1 MPYLDG
7 GAGSC
12 TYYEVTGEGEPVVL
26 LHGGLCGADV
36 WAGQVPVLVA
46 AGFRVWTPE
55 RRGHGHSPDTDA
67 PFTYAA
73 MAEETEA
80 FLDAAVRARAHLVG
94 WSDGAVVAARVAAA
108 RPDLVDRLVLVGQ
121 YYDTSGQVPGGL
133 ADALDELR
141 EHPPPVLQAAYA
153 AVSPDGP
160 GHFPVVVRKTVD
172 LWVREPELPA
182 GTLARIAAPTLVL
195 QGDRDEVLP
204 AHSARVAATVPAGRL
219 AVLPGTHLLP
229 LESPGPVG
237 ALLVDFLRGGPHE
250 LDLPATVEQDEAT
263 APAH

>member
-7 GAGSC
+7 GAGAC

-26 LHGGLCGADV
+26 LHGGLSGADA
-36 WAGQVPVLVA
+36 WQGQVSVLVD

-73 MAEETEA
+73 MTEETAA

-108 RPDLVDRLVLVGQ
+108 RPELVDRLVLIGQ
-121 YYDTSGQVPGGL
+121 YYDSSGQVQGGL
-133 ADALDELR
+133 VEALDTLR

-172 LWVREPELPA
+172 LWVREPELPP
-182 GTLARIAAPTLVL
+182 GTLARVVAPTLVL
-195 QGDRDEVLP
+195 QGDRDEVRLE
-204 AHSARVAATVPAGRL
+204 HSARVAATLPRGRL

-250 LDLPATVEQDEAT
+250 LDLPAAVEQDGST
-263 APAH
+263 AAAP